1 MGFVVLHME
10 KAHGSDSGTTAH
22 IERFIIP
29 KNADPTRTHL
39 NRRLIEYPDGVKD
52 RSAAIQQRLEEV
64 GLTRKIGS
72 NQVRAIRINVS
83 GTHEDMKRIE
93 EEGRLDEWCADNLKY
108 FADTF
113 GKENIVAAHLHR
125 DEETPHIHVTLVPIV
140 KGERK
145 RRKREEQTKKR
156 YRKKPTDTVRL
167 CADDIMTRLKLKS
180 YQDTYAEAMAKYGL
194 QRGIDGSKARHKSTQ
209 QYYRDIQKLADN
221 LKAEV
226 VDLQQQKETAQEEL
240 RRAKKEIQKPTD
252 TVRLCADDIMT
263 RLKLKSYQD
272 TYAEAMAKYGLQRG
286 IDGSK
291 ARHKSTQ
298 QYYRDIQKLADN
310 LKAEVV
316 DLQQQKETAQEELR
330 RAKKEIQTEKLKG
343 AATTAAA
350 NIAESV
356 GSLFGSNKVKTLE
369 RENTALH
376 REVATHGEAIEALQ
390 TRIQTMQADHSRE
403 IREMQQRHL
412 LEKNEMV
419 TKHQTEVSKL
429 NALLIKATEW
439 FPWFRAML
447 RIEKL
452 CLAVGF
458 THEQTAHLMTSK
470 PLPYNGELYSDEHRR
485 KFRTNDVT
493 AKVGTNNGKL
503 ILAIDGLHIGEWFK
517 KQFERLQQNVDW
529 KPIQKKNKGFKL

>member
-52 RSAAIQQRLEEV
+52 RSAAIQQRLEEA

-209 QYYRDIQKLADN
+209 QYYRDIQKLSDN

-226 VDLQQQKETAQEEL
+226 VDLQQQKETA
-240 RRAKKEIQKPTD
+240 R
-252 TVRLCADDIMT
+252 
-263 RLKLKSYQD
+263 
-272 TYAEAMAKYGLQRG
+272 
-286 IDGSK
+286 
-291 ARHKSTQ
+291 
-298 QYYRDIQKLADN
+298 
-310 LKAEVV
+310 
-316 DLQQQKETAQEELR
+316 EELR

-412 LEKNEMV
+412 LEKNETV
-419 TKHQTEVSKL
+419 TKHQTEVSRL

-458 THEQTAHLMTSK
+458 THEQTAHLMTGK

-485 KFRTNDVT
+485 KFKTNDVT

-517 KQFERLQQNVDW
+517 KQFERLQQNVGL